1 MPAGRPAFF
10 DTPEQLEK
18 AVAEYF
24 EYIKGETKEEEREE
38 EYGPVIID
46 TRSHAPK
53 DPPKQRPT
61 RKVKDVIV
69 VREPEPPTITGLALH
84 LGFASRQSFYDYEE
98 RGEYSYIIKNAR
110 LRVEKGYELRL
121 HGNNPTGSIFALK
134 NMGWSDKQ
142 EIEQKTTMEDKRRD
156 LSKLSNEDLDTLE
169 RIYSKLESEGN
180 QDREGTAESI

>member
-1 MPAGRPAFF
+1 MSAGRPPLFSN
-10 DTPEQLEK
+10 PEDLEK

-121 HGNNPTGSIFALK
+121 HRNNPTGSIFALK

-142 EIEQKTTMEDKRRD
+142 EIDQKTTFEDKRLD
-156 LSKLSNEDLDTLE
+156 LSKLTDEELRTLAE
-169 RIYSKLESEGN
+169 IQRKSGTSE
-180 QDREGTAESI
+180 AEV